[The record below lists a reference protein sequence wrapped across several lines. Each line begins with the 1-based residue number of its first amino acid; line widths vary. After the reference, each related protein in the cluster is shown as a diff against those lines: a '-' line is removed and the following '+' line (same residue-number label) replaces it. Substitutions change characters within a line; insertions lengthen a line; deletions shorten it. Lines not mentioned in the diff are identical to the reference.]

1 LIAVLVP
8 PEMSSYT
15 QAHSSVAMGRAARG
29 DFVKILIA
37 DDDPLSVLYVR
48 DMLLE
53 WGHEVVQAADSSA
66 ALARLRDPDGPT
78 LAILDSLLAGEE
90 GTALCRAIRESVTE
104 RYVYIIM
111 LAARDQSG
119 AAEAATAAGA
129 DDCIG
134 KPFSPEQLRVRV
146 RAGIRIAELEERLH
160 FRESRDA
167 LTGIYNR
174 ATILELLQKEL
185 ARQARTHHAVSV
197 IFCDLD
203 YFKSINDTLGH
214 QAGDEV
220 LREVTRRMMAS
231 LRPYDSFGRY
241 GGEELLGVLP
251 NCALPGALEV
261 AERMRAAVADVPVT
275 TSAGEVLVTISIGV
289 GSVGVDQP
297 ANLGE
302 LLQGADDAL
311 HRAKQNGRNCI
322 TIAGEYN
329 PL

>member
-1 LIAVLVP
+1 
-8 PEMSSYT
+8 M
-15 QAHSSVAMGRAARG
+15 
-29 DFVKILIA
+29 KILIA
-37 DDDPLSVLYVR
+37 DDDPLSVLYLQ

-53 WGHEVVQAADSSA
+53 WGFEVVSAATSSA
-66 ALARLRDPDGPT
+66 ALALLRDQDGPA
-78 LAILDSLLAGEE
+78 LAIFDALLDGED
-90 GTALCRAIRESVTE
+90 GSALCRAIRDSVTE

-111 LAARDQSG
+111 LAARDASG
-119 AAEAATAAGA
+119 ATAAAVDAGA
-129 DDCIG
+129 DDTIG
-134 KPFSPEQLRVRV
+134 KPFSHEQLRVRV
-146 RAGIRIAELEERLH
+146 RAGTRIAELEEKLR

-174 ATILELLQKEL
+174 GSIMELLQKEL

-203 YFKSINDTLGH
+203 YFKSINETLGH
-214 QAGDEV
+214 HAGDEV
-220 LREVTRRMMAS
+220 LREVARRMMAT

-251 NCALPGALEV
+251 NCELAGALEV
-261 AERMRAAVADVPVT
+261 AERMRAAVADAPVM

-289 GSVGVDQP
+289 ASVGMDKP
-297 ANLGE
+297 AKLGD

-322 TIAGEYN
+322 TIASQAD
-329 PL
+329 

>member
-1 LIAVLVP
+1 
-8 PEMSSYT
+8 M
-15 QAHSSVAMGRAARG
+15 
-29 DFVKILIA
+29 KILIA
-37 DDDPLSVLYVR
+37 DDDPLSVLYLQ

-53 WGHEVVQAADSSA
+53 WGFEVVSAATSSA
-66 ALARLRDPDGPT
+66 ALALLRDQDGPA
-78 LAILDSLLAGEE
+78 LAIFDALLDGED
-90 GTALCRAIRESVTE
+90 GSALCRAIRDSVTE

-111 LAARDQSG
+111 LAARDASG
-119 AAEAATAAGA
+119 ASAAAMDAGA
-129 DDCIG
+129 DDTIG
-134 KPFSPEQLRVRV
+134 KPFSHEQLRVRV
-146 RAGIRIAELEERLH
+146 RAGTRIAELEEKLR

-174 ATILELLQKEL
+174 GSIMELLQKEL

-203 YFKSINDTLGH
+203 YFKSINETLGH
-214 QAGDEV
+214 HAGDEV
-220 LREVTRRMMAS
+220 LREVARRMMAT

-251 NCALPGALEV
+251 NCELAGALEV
-261 AERMRAAVADVPVT
+261 AERMRAAVADAPVM

-289 GSVGVDQP
+289 ASVGMDKP
-297 ANLGE
+297 AKLGD

-322 TIAGEYN
+322 TIASQAD
-329 PL
+329 